1 MRRKDTK
8 HCSKSLAA
16 ALCVTILIITIY
28 TPPFFLDVTQQ
39 REKNPWP
46 HLFSCQPVK
55 QTFLLNTKS
64 QKATLPETF
73 WLLEFVTLTFTFVPI
88 SFHYCSFVLQY
99 HLQKTSDIT
108 TWTAWKNKERQRKS
122 RNNRKSGGILLA
134 RKSRTKFASLRNQ
147 SFNGQ

>member
-39 REKNPWP
+39 REKTLDHIYSAVNLSNR
-46 HLFSCQPVK
+46 HIFTEYK
-55 QTFLLNTKS
+55 IT
-64 QKATLPETF
+64 KATLPETF